1 MLGLIPLGHCGLRGK
16 GGQIDC
22 PVMSEAD
29 RNADLWTLHGLTVV
43 LTPEEQ
49 ELFLFGNHILQ
60 LHLPLGCDTW
70 IPAYPL

>member
-1 MLGLIPLGHCGLRGK
+1 
-16 GGQIDC
+16 
-22 PVMSEAD
+22 MSEAD

-43 LTPEEQ
+43 LSPEEQ

>member
-1 MLGLIPLGHCGLRGK
+1 M
-16 GGQIDC
+16 QIFGPFMDSLSC
-22 PVMSEAD
+22 LPPTKE
-29 RNADLWTLHGLTVV
+29 
-43 LTPEEQ
+43 